1 MDIVNRYNKLKSEL
15 NNNVTLVAVSKTK
28 PEDDIL
34 KLYNVGHKEFGEN
47 RVQELSRKYQN
58 LPKDIEWHFIGHLQT
73 NKVKYIAPYISVI
86 QSVDSVKILN
96 EINYRAELNNRK
108 IKCLL
113 QFHVAKEESKFGI
126 KQENIPKFFE
136 ALNFEKLK
144 NVEIIGVMGMA
155 TFTSDKELIAND
167 FHQINKIFYE
177 LKEEY
182 FVNNDNF
189 TQISMGMSNDYK
201 IALSEGATMIR
212 VGSALFGKR

>member
-1 MDIVNRYNKLKSEL
+1 MDIVNTYFNLKSEL
-15 NNNVTLVAVSKTK
+15 NKNINLVAVSKTK
-28 PEDDIL
+28 PEEDIL

-47 RVQELSRKYQN
+47 KVQELSQKYQN
-58 LPKDIEWHFIGHLQT
+58 LPKDIIWHFIGHLQT

-86 QSVDSVKILN
+86 HSVDSVKILN
-96 EINYRAELNNRK
+96 EINFRAELNNRK

-167 FHQINKIFYE
+167 FHQLNKIFYE

>member
-86 QSVDSVKILN
+86 HSVDSVKILN